1 MGYTHLE
8 FRADY
13 PRATGEAGREV
24 MERLI
29 VAMRHAG
36 FEAAQ
41 PAGEDWG
48 WVCTLSADGFRL
60 LLGCGAYAEYEDGW
74 LCFVKGAKGGVKRLL
89 HPGAVRA
96 LCRKAAKVMQGVIAA
111 DPLCRDLKWW
121 TDDMGMGPLVDAA

>member
-1 MGYTHLE
+1 MVYSHLE

-13 PRATGEAGREV
+13 PRAAGEAGREV

-29 VAMRHAG
+29 AAMRHAG

-41 PAGEDWG
+41 PVAEDWG
-48 WVCTLSADGFRL
+48 WACTLSAGGFSL

-74 LCFVKGAKGGVKRLL
+74 LCFVEGAKRGVKRLL

-96 LCRKAAKVMQGVIAA
+96 LRQKAVTTMHGAIAA

-121 TDDMGMGPLVDAA
+121 TDDTGVGPLVDAA